1 MKRCLLAILL
11 QILLSYSVS
20 AANKLPFE
28 VFYDF
33 VQLYLEISDDFSEN
47 PEELHS
53 NLSKYYENPIDWN
66 KATHEQ
72 LSDLLF
78 LPDHLIDEL
87 LYYIY
92 IYGPVHSINEL
103 RLVPYVD
110 DKLFDLLP
118 SVLTVSDSIQLP
130 HWSDPFPYSSHKFT
144 SRTDFEAE
152 RRQGYKTGAY
162 PGPPFRQLLKYNTE
176 ASPSFSAAVTLETDA
191 GEPWNVRGFDLY
203 RAYAQFSSFLN
214 DSRVVVGTYCASF
227 GCGLIIGASSYGN
240 FPSRLRA
247 KRSSYSIRGYSGTSE
262 APSLNGVAASIV
274 PVKGLNLTAVYG
286 YSPLQ
291 SPLFLR
297 RCYCLRRFFLP
308 PFHDFRQKAMG
319 CFPRLFRQI
328 SCLLFFRRD
337 FPLSAQC
344 HCHNQFP
351 HSHPSSRT
359 LFCPQHT
366 SFL

>member
-28 VFYDF
+28 VFYDL
-33 VQLYLEISDDFSEN
+33 VLLYLEISDDFSEDT
-47 PEELHS
+47 EELHA
-53 NLSKYYENPIDWN
+53 NLSKYYENPIEWN
-66 KATHEQ
+66 NATHEQ

-87 LYYIY
+87 LYYAY

-118 SVLTVSDSIQLP
+118 SVLTVSDSIQSP

-176 ASPSFSAAVTLETDA
+176 ASPSFSAASRFSNSS
-191 GEPWNVRGFDLY
+191 GRI
-203 RAYAQFSSFLN
+203 AYIA
-214 DSRVVVGTYCASF
+214 
-227 GCGLIIGASSYGN
+227 
-240 FPSRLRA
+240 LRSA
-247 KRSSYSIRGYSGTSE
+247 IRSLVLT
-262 APSLNGVAASIV
+262 SIV
-274 PVKGLNLTAVYG
+274 LTLSSPLSSMTAV
-286 YSPLQ
+286 SSLV
-291 SPLFLR
+291 R
-297 RCYCLRRFFLP
+297 
-308 PFHDFRQKAMG
+308 
-319 CFPRLFRQI
+319 I
-328 SCLLFFRRD
+328 VLLLVVD
-337 FPLSAQC
+337 L
-344 HCHNQFP
+344 
-351 HSHPSSRT
+351 
-359 LFCPQHT
+359 L
-366 SFL
+366 